1 MTVLTLLFSL
11 VAGTAFLLWLFTFYT
26 ARKVEAGLP
35 PEGRMVRV
43 RGTQL
48 HVLEA
53 GQGPTVLLIHGLSGQ
68 LKNFSYSV
76 FGELAKTHRVVA
88 LDRPGSGY
96 SEPAADSSLE
106 TQADIVSAL
115 IDELGLGQPLVVGH
129 SLGGAIA
136 LALALRHPR
145 QVAGLALIA
154 PLTYLQDAPPKVFR
168 ALTITQD
175 WLRHVVAWTLLIP
188 MMIAGRKQTLE
199 IVFGPENCPRDF
211 PTKGG
216 GLLGLRPSHFVA
228 ASRDLNAIP
237 LSLPKQQ
244 AQYAS
249 LTVPVSILYGRQDRV
264 LNPTMHGTEF
274 ADVVP
279 GTELQWVDGGHMLPV
294 TQPAVTVQFIQKA
307 IARQAQRLAD

>member
-1 MTVLTLLFSL
+1 MTLLILVLSL
-11 VAGTAFLLWLFTFYT
+11 VASAALLLWLFSVYT

-35 PEGRMVRV
+35 PEGRFVSV

-48 HVLEA
+48 HVLDA
-53 GQGPTVLLIHGLSGQ
+53 GKGPTVLLIHGLSGQ

-76 FGELAKTHRVVA
+76 FGELAKTHRVVTF
-88 LDRPGSGY
+88 DRPGSGY
-96 SEPAADSSLE
+96 SASAADAALE

-115 IDELGLGQPLVVGH
+115 ITELGLGQPLVVGH

-136 LALALRHPR
+136 LALALRHPK

-154 PLTYLQDAPPKVFR
+154 PLTHLQDAPPKVFR
-168 ALTITQD
+168 ALTLRHD
-175 WLRHVVAWTLLIP
+175 WLRHVVARTLLIP

-199 IVFGPENCPRDF
+199 VVFGPEECPRDF

-237 LSLPKQQ
+237 DSLPQQQ

-264 LNPTMHGTEF
+264 LDPTMHGTAF
-274 ADVVP
+274 ANLVP
-279 GTELQWVDGGHMLPV
+279 GTDLQWVDGGHMLPV
-294 TQPAVTVQFIQKA
+294 TQPAVTAQFIQNA
-307 IARQAQRLAD
+307 MARQESRVAS